1 MDMCGKCKVNEAQF
15 DPDKLYHGTAG
26 EIEGGVVRPN
36 RGRYG
41 FGAYAVYGDEGHRAQ
56 TYASMAAASVSK
68 SADGQQR
75 LFGTVYEVTP
85 RSGIEFSEHDSYVSD
100 PEGLNVVK
108 AVDFPLNPEI
118 EFGKKM
124 GEY

>member
-1 MDMCGKCKVNEAQF
+1 MALGPQF

-36 RGRYG
+36 ESMYGR
-41 FGAYAVYGDEGHRAQ
+41 GAYAVYGNQASRAQ
-56 TYASMAAASVSK
+56 DFAQSGAWRQ
-68 SADGQQR
+68 GR

-85 RSGIEFSEHDSYVSD
+85 RSELVDTGLDSQVLD

-108 AVDFPLNPEI
+108 AVDFPVNPEI
-118 EFGKKM
+118 EFGKKL
-124 GEY
+124 GDY

>member
-1 MDMCGKCKVNEAQF
+1 MDMCGRCKVNEAQF

-36 RGRYG
+36 QARFG
-41 FGAYAVYGDEGHRAQ
+41 FGAYAVYGDDIDTAQYHASSRAAKQ
-56 TYASMAAASVSK
+56 
-68 SADGQQR
+68 GR

-85 RSGIEFSEHDSYVSD
+85 RSELEPAIGQYDTAVKD

-108 AVDFPLNPEI
+108 AVDFPLSREI
-118 EFGKKM
+118 RHAQKM

>member
-1 MDMCGKCKVNEAQF
+1 MALGPQF

-36 RGRYG
+36 RGQYG
-41 FGAYAVYGDEGHRAQ
+41 FGAYAVYGDDERIAQ
-56 TYASMAAASVSK
+56 SYASRRAAPLE
-68 SADGQQR
+68 GQQR

-85 RSGIEFSEHDSYVSD
+85 RSKLEYSEHDSYVSD

-108 AVDFPLNPEI
+108 AVDFPPNSEI
-118 EFGKKM
+118 KYAQQR

>member
-1 MDMCGKCKVNEAQF
+1 MCGKCKVSQTQF

-41 FGAYAVYGDEGHRAQ
+41 FGAYAVYGDEASRAQ
-56 TYASMAAASVSK
+56 DFAQSK
-68 SADGQQR
+68 AWQQGR

-85 RSGIEFSEHDSYVSD
+85 RSELLPGYGNQVLD

-108 AVDFPLNPEI
+108 AVDFPVNPEI
-118 EFGKKM
+118 EFGKKL